1 MLAGMSEALAVPVA
15 VLPRPGRRWLPPALL
30 LAFLLL
36 TALSGLAPRHPADW
50 LLENL
55 VVVPVLGFLIYG
67 YRRLRFSDA
76 AYLGLFAVG
85 ALHALG
91 AHYTY
96 SEVPY
101 REALVALGL
110 QDWLPAALFQRNH
123 FDRLVHVAYGLLVTP
138 ACVELLDARAPQRG
152 LWRWLVPWFFVIA
165 HGTLYELLEA
175 AAAGVFGGDLGAAFL
190 GTQGDEW
197 DAQKDMALAACGS
210 LLALGWLRRHR
221 SG

>member
-1 MLAGMSEALAVPVA
+1 MLDGMNNAITTPVA
-15 VLPRPGRRWLPPALL
+15 VLPRRGRRWLPPALL
-30 LAFLLL
+30 LAFVLL
-36 TALSGLAPRHPADW
+36 TALSGYAPRHPSDW
-50 LLENL
+50 WLENL
-55 VVVPVLGFLIYG
+55 VVLPVLGFLIHG
-67 YRRLRFSDA
+67 YRHLRFSDA
-76 AYLGLFAVG
+76 AYLGLFVVG

-101 REALVALGL
+101 REALAALGL
-110 QDWLPAALFQRNH
+110 RDWLPAALFERNH
-123 FDRLVHVAYGLLVTP
+123 FDRMVHFLYGLLVTP

-165 HGTLYELLEA
+165 HGTLYEIIEA

-197 DAQKDMALAACGS
+197 DAQKDMALAALGS
-210 LLALGWLRRHR
+210 LLALAWLRRPQ
-221 SG
+221 SA

>member
-1 MLAGMSEALAVPVA
+1 MLDGMSDALTTPVA
-15 VLPRPGRRWLPPALL
+15 VLPRRGRHWLPPALL
-30 LAFLLL
+30 LCFALLS
-36 TALSGLAPRHPADW
+36 ALSGYAPRHPSDW
-50 LLENL
+50 WLEYL
-55 VVVPVLGFLIYG
+55 VVVPVLGFLIHG

-101 REALVALGL
+101 REALAALDL
-110 QDWLPAALFQRNH
+110 QDWLPLALLERNH
-123 FDRLVHVAYGLLVTP
+123 FDRLVHFLYGLLVTP

-197 DAQKDMALAACGS
+197 DAQKDMALAALGS
-210 LLALGWLRRHR
+210 LLALGWLRWPRPA
-221 SG
+221 